1 LKHSG
6 NSGGTDCNIEI
17 KPQEITANPGATVN
31 VTYSGNVWS
40 WPGCPAC
47 IDQVVVGLED
57 NPFPCLYHG
66 IPGLYPGQSF
76 SGTLSFTAPQTPG
89 TYRILGIVAMQYT
102 CEDAMEWYRQH
113 PELRFQLGTLTV
125 SGAPPP
131 PAPPKAAVA
140 ALPILAPMVFG
151 LALFVPSAYKYKR

>member
-6 NSGGTDCNIEI
+6 DSEATDCNIEI

-40 WPGCPAC
+40 HPGCPAC
-47 IDQVVVGLED
+47 IDQVVIGLED
-57 NPFPCLYHG
+57 SPITCLYNS

-76 SGTLSFTAPQTPG
+76 SGTLSFTAPQTPE
-89 TYRILGIVAMQYT
+89 TYRIFVAVAMQYT
-102 CEDAMEWYRQH
+102 CNDAMNWYKQNPGR
-113 PELRFQLGTLTV
+113 RFQIGTLTV
-125 SGAPPP
+125 SGAP
-131 PAPPKAAVA
+131 KAAAA

-151 LALFVPSAYKYKR
+151 IVYTFKV